1 MKYFIYAHL
10 KVLTTVPPTRELWFV
25 EYSIDVCHIQIFQI
39 FTFGFIPHDWYK
51 WKTVTLVMEI
61 KLFLTYVFGVIRYT
75 SKLYNK
81 ILTIKTTTST
91 PQNPSSYNI
100 DDSILTELTM
110 GVEFILNGKI
120 GRIFKIEKWKRKF
133 CRSLKCPLYLH
144 YIQHGMACT

>member
-1 MKYFIYAHL
+1 
-10 KVLTTVPPTRELWFV
+10 
-25 EYSIDVCHIQIFQI
+25 
-39 FTFGFIPHDWYK
+39 
-51 WKTVTLVMEI
+51 MEI

-120 GRIFKIEKWKRKF
+120 GRIFKIEK
-133 CRSLKCPLYLH
+133 
-144 YIQHGMACT
+144 